1 MPPIREPLALVG
13 IGCRFPGNADS
24 PTAFWELLR
33 NGEDAITDVP
43 VDRWSLRR
51 FYHPNPDAP
60 GKAYVRQGGFLR
72 GAISSFEPAFFGIT
86 PREAAAL
93 DPQQRVLLEVTYE
106 AFEDA
111 GLSLDAVRGA
121 NIGVYIGAFTMDN
134 LSQQLG
140 VLSREA
146 ITTHTAVATTMTMLS
161 NRLSYTFDLR
171 GTSLSLDTACSSSL
185 VAFHLACQAV
195 WNGECEAAL
204 AGGVN
209 IMFRPEFVIAMC
221 KGHFLSP
228 DARCKAFDAAA
239 NGYVRGEGAGVV
251 LLKPLSQALADGD
264 RIYALVRGTGSNQD
278 GRTAGITLPNEAAQ
292 ESLVQT
298 VCAAAGIAGGQVAYV
313 EAHGTGT
320 AAGDPIE
327 ARSLS
332 AALQAERTTPL
343 WIGSVKTNIGHLEA
357 AAGVAGVIKAA
368 LILYHKQIPP
378 HLHFRTANP
387 EIDLDALRLRIP
399 LKVEPLPAVAGES
412 YVGIN
417 SFGYGGTNAHA
428 ILSNAPPPTEAE
440 DDPALSSSVY
450 AVPLSARSSEALHQ
464 TAAAH
469 AAHLTAYP
477 RLPLADYAYTVSRRR
492 TAHPLR
498 AVAFAS
504 DRPSLLARL
513 GEIAEG
519 SGINGVGQTARRLVF
534 VYTGMGPQWWGM
546 GVELYRESP
555 TFRAVID
562 ECEALFRQ
570 IAPPDVSIHA
580 LFVAGDR
587 QGAVMSDPIHAQ
599 PGNFALQAGLTAL
612 WREMGVIPAAI
623 VGHSAGEIAAA
634 YAAGTLTLYDALW
647 VTYWRASLM
656 QRTVGQGAM
665 LAASIP
671 PTEANAMLA
680 AALNGEAQWVSIAAL
695 NSPTSVTLAGAPE
708 ALEKVAAHLTERGIF
723 NAFLKVAV
731 AYHSYQMSPLEGDFR
746 AGLGDVH
753 PAAPMIPLYS
763 TVTGGRVGAGD
774 HTTDY
779 WWQNAQQP
787 VQLAPAIQAISGE
800 GGDAFLEI
808 GPHPVLGTAIL
819 ETLRA
824 EGREGITFPSLRR
837 GKPERETLHVAL
849 GGLWAGGVAVDWACW
864 SPSGRIVS
872 LPTYAWQRDTLWAET
887 PRASADR
894 LTPDEHPLLQRRLP
908 TPEPTWEG
916 DLGAYFLDYLR
927 DHRVQG
933 TPIFPA
939 AGYVEALLAA
949 AGTLPVTLERLR
961 FSQALSLES
970 AASICLTERAGAV
983 TISSRT
989 VDDHW
994 TTHATGT
1001 ILTKALPIGDG
1012 QRPHLSGAALESIY
1026 PALAERGLPYGE
1038 SFRPIRALWRA
1049 EQKVTAALALPD
1061 GLAEDYERYHLHP
1074 VLLDGALQTF
1084 FAFLD
1089 EAAEG
1094 LFIPT
1099 GIQRV
1104 RLHRQAPRG
1113 RVWSVARLT
1122 RRAVRFVEGDVRL
1135 YDEAGGVIA
1144 ELEGVRLT
1152 RLAGWKHETPEVLY
1166 HLAWVAQAPIQGHP
1180 AAISAI
1186 HETNDSHPPSVTL
1199 IFADSVGMARVIG
1212 GAGTHDAVYVLR
1224 GQTFRADAAGV
1235 TLNPND
1241 PEGWAALFAHPP
1253 TRFERILCVGH

>member
-428 ILSNAPPPTEAE
+428 ILSNLPQRQRTI
-440 DDPALSSSVY
+440 
-450 AVPLSARSSEALHQ
+450 
-464 TAAAH
+464 
-469 AAHLTAYP
+469 P
-477 RLPLADYAYTVSRRR
+477 RY
-492 TAHPLR
+492 
-498 AVAFAS
+498 
-504 DRPSLLARL
+504 RP
-513 GEIAEG
+513 
-519 SGINGVGQTARRLVF
+519 VC
-534 VYTGMGPQWWGM
+534 M
-546 GVELYRESP
+546 
-555 TFRAVID
+555 
-562 ECEALFRQ
+562 LFR
-570 IAPPDVSIHA
+570 
-580 LFVAGDR
+580 
-587 QGAVMSDPIHAQ
+587 
-599 PGNFALQAGLTAL
+599 
-612 WREMGVIPAAI
+612 
-623 VGHSAGEIAAA
+623 
-634 YAAGTLTLYDALW
+634 
-647 VTYWRASLM
+647 
-656 QRTVGQGAM
+656 
-665 LAASIP
+665 
-671 PTEANAMLA
+671 
-680 AALNGEAQWVSIAAL
+680 
-695 NSPTSVTLAGAPE
+695 SP
-708 ALEKVAAHLTERGIF
+708 
-723 NAFLKVAV
+723 
-731 AYHSYQMSPLEGDFR
+731 
-746 AGLGDVH
+746 
-753 PAAPMIPLYS
+753 
-763 TVTGGRVGAGD
+763 
-774 HTTDY
+774 
-779 WWQNAQQP
+779 
-787 VQLAPAIQAISGE
+787 
-800 GGDAFLEI
+800 
-808 GPHPVLGTAIL
+808 
-819 ETLRA
+819 
-824 EGREGITFPSLRR
+824 
-837 GKPERETLHVAL
+837 
-849 GGLWAGGVAVDWACW
+849 
-864 SPSGRIVS
+864 
-872 LPTYAWQRDTLWAET
+872 
-887 PRASADR
+887 
-894 LTPDEHPLLQRRLP
+894 
-908 TPEPTWEG
+908 
-916 DLGAYFLDYLR
+916 
-927 DHRVQG
+927 
-933 TPIFPA
+933 
-939 AGYVEALLAA
+939 
-949 AGTLPVTLERLR
+949 
-961 FSQALSLES
+961 
-970 AASICLTERAGAV
+970 
-983 TISSRT
+983 
-989 VDDHW
+989 
-994 TTHATGT
+994 
-1001 ILTKALPIGDG
+1001 
-1012 QRPHLSGAALESIY
+1012 
-1026 PALAERGLPYGE
+1026 PALARHCTKPPPPMP
-1038 SFRPIRALWRA
+1038 PI
-1049 EQKVTAALALPD
+1049 
-1061 GLAEDYERYHLHP
+1061 
-1074 VLLDGALQTF
+1074 
-1084 FAFLD
+1084 
-1089 EAAEG
+1089 
-1094 LFIPT
+1094 
-1099 GIQRV
+1099 
-1104 RLHRQAPRG
+1104 
-1113 RVWSVARLT
+1113 
-1122 RRAVRFVEGDVRL
+1122 
-1135 YDEAGGVIA
+1135 
-1144 ELEGVRLT
+1144 
-1152 RLAGWKHETPEVLY
+1152 
-1166 HLAWVAQAPIQGHP
+1166 
-1180 AAISAI
+1180 
-1186 HETNDSHPPSVTL
+1186 
-1199 IFADSVGMARVIG
+1199 
-1212 GAGTHDAVYVLR
+1212 
-1224 GQTFRADAAGV
+1224 
-1235 TLNPND
+1235 
-1241 PEGWAALFAHPP
+1241 
-1253 TRFERILCVGH
+1253 